1 MSGTASSSLMIPDDD
16 ERLDA
21 DAQAIRDA
29 VNACRKAMIDLPLNH
44 KNVVLNELHRWL
56 VAEAGGTGP
65 FR

>member
-29 VNACRKAMIDLPLNH
+29 ANARRKAMIDLPLAH
-44 KNVVLNELHRWL
+44 KANLHDD
-56 VAEAGGTGP
+56 A
-65 FR
+65 